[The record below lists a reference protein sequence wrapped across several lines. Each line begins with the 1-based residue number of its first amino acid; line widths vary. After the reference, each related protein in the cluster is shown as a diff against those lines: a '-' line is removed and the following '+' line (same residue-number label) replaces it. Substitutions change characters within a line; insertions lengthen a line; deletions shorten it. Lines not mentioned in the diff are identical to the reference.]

1 MALRWDKY
9 PRLVPLLV
17 RLEKYYGQGWGGKQ
31 DGMRLPLPR
40 SWFGGQAAGVSH
52 ITAAIIGRVAVQQL
66 AVKSWRGHTHAIAFP
81 RYRREI
87 SQHHHEVVGI
97 LGAADERDDTVVHIV
112 KVDPLK
118 TFPTEV
124 HLVQRGLLDIQLVE
138 CLHILLQIT
147 MRDETQELEVE
158 LPCVIPLA
166 PLSDLAAHEEELL
179 AGMGVHVAV

>member
-97 LGAADERDDTVVHIV
+97 PGAADERDDAVVHIV

-118 TFPTEV
+118 AFPAEV
-124 HLVQRGLLDIQLVE
+124 DLVQGGLLDIKLVE
-138 CLHILLQIT
+138 CLDVRLHFT
-147 MRDETQELEVE
+147 VEVVVKQGPIE
-158 LPCVIPLA
+158 LPVIIPLA
-166 PLSDLAAHEEELL
+166 PLTDLAS
-179 AGMGVHVAV
+179 